1 MSLVSTRHALS
12 NGRVLTPGGIV
23 ENQVLLTAG
32 GRIEALVA
40 PEDAPLPAALGRIS
54 PGLLG

>member
-23 ENQVLLTAG
+23 ENQVLLIAG

-40 PEDAPLPAALGRIS
+40 PEDAPLP
-54 PGLLG
+54 